1 MNENNVLAVIL
12 AGGKSKRFGRDKANV
27 MLGDKT
33 ILEHVIDKI
42 QKIYSEI
49 LVISNNDK
57 LKFSKK
63 NIFIASDCIKGHL
76 GPLVGVLSAMKWV
89 KQNNRK
95 YNWISTFP
103 CDTPFFDE
111 KIIEELEKKL
121 NKTQKQLVF
130 LKSGERRHNIFG
142 LWSLNLMNVLE
153 EDIKNNFRK
162 VEDWANKIG
171 SDIINIESNNFDN
184 FLNINT
190 EEDYKNAKKNLEK
203 IKNDFV

>member
-1 MNENNVLAVIL
+1 M
-12 AGGKSKRFGRDKANV
+12 
-27 MLGDKT
+27 
-33 ILEHVIDKI
+33 
-42 QKIYSEI
+42 
-49 LVISNNDK
+49 
-57 LKFSKK
+57 
-63 NIFIASDCIKGHL
+63 KGHL
-76 GPLVGVLSAMKWV
+76 GPLVGVLTAMKWV
-89 KQNNRK
+89 KKNNRK

-103 CDTPFFDE
+103 CDTPFFDK

-121 NKTQKQLVF
+121 SKTKKKLVF

-142 LWSLNLMNVLE
+142 LWSLNLMKVLE
-153 EDIKNNFRK
+153 DDIKNNFRK